1 MNIEQACMK
10 DVKSLQLYARLWI
23 SVCFGFSEILYLS
36 QCKTV
41 LKYISEFRWQHK
53 PRSYATYLESIT
65 KSDQVTGVD
74 EVRVNAKKSTISKSF
89 EQSIRGRVEL

>member
-1 MNIEQACMK
+1 MQGCGYQY
-10 DVKSLQLYARLWI
+10 VLR
-23 SVCFGFSEILYLS
+23 FSEIPNLS

-41 LKYISEFRWQHK
+41 SN
-53 PRSYATYLESIT
+53 TYLSLGGNTSREAMRHIWKVSP
-65 KSDQVTGVD
+65 SDQVTWAG